1 LDRTSSTDI
10 VVEHYETPD
19 VKNTIL
25 RWALGR
31 SLNGNFRHWYEQEEN
46 NIIRLINP
54 ETDYINTVK
63 KYRVLY
69 STLNIFTPET
79 FDRRTEWDIENKCPK
94 EKIGSYEETD
104 AYTLSVDIDAKNL
117 PDGENVVNSVKIR
130 EGIELACKFFVDK
143 LNQAGIHK
151 SVHCLYSGGGAYVH
165 IHHEITRLQ
174 NPSKSKEDKAM
185 YFAML
190 TGAFN
195 KYISIVEKEFIEAY
209 PQYQGIIAF
218 DKLNSEKRIFKTIF
232 SIHKKLNIIVIPID
246 RDNPKI
252 DVEKA
257 KFPLKQ
263 DILDM
268 GKTWYVE
275 FDLSERAAL
284 LTLLDPLSAD
294 IKYSSKK
301 LETEPNRQMF
311 RSKIKIPVSDFRPC
325 LINIITN
332 ANTGAGKHRCCLI
345 LAAALYQHGW
355 DFDDAFKLWLTVAG
369 RCGIDN
375 RTDIFYSSYGVLK
388 MPTCDSL
395 NKEGEGYPKM
405 GIGDLKFCN
414 PDKFCDHKNLIV
426 FDKPKETL
434 KKSNIESKSKK
445 NNIKNDKSTSEP
457 AKDSKKKPS
466 QAEILIDLAEQDN
479 VEFWHTA
486 DHEQYATVVENGH
499 NENMSINSSSF
510 KRWLS
515 WRMFSNPEYN
525 KVPGSQ
531 ALQDAINTMG
541 GKAEFLGEELATF
554 VRVAEKDGKIYVD
567 MGDIDWNAIEIS
579 GGSWKLIK
587 NPPVKFVRP
596 KGLLPLVVPERGG
609 SIDDLRCLLNAGDD
623 DTWMLIV
630 AWMLQ
635 AFWPRGPYAHLSLG
649 GEQGT
654 LKSTMTR
661 MIKMIVDPS
670 TTALRRMPKN
680 EEDMMIAAKRE
691 RVLSFDNLSGISH
704 EMSDSLC
711 CLSTGGSLG
720 KRALYEN
727 DEEHSIT
734 AMRPAIMNGIDAL
747 TSRGDLIDRT
757 IIIDLPVVDK
767 KNRKSVEDID
777 EKFNKIRP
785 KILGALLDITAK
797 GWDTKIGTI
806 ENLPRMADFARW
818 VLACEPHLPWKKGR
832 FLEIYTES
840 KCNAIGDSVN
850 SNQFATALINYAEEI
865 NKDKTAQI
873 IYQKEHLELVKKQ
886 IISPKELSPTELFK
900 ELCDREGIDKNYIP
914 KNINWPS
921 SPSNMTKLIT
931 RISAGLRQNGVTIGQ
946 RRTHG
951 ARYLD
956 ICYEKPDYKK
966 A

>member
-1 LDRTSSTDI
+1 LISSKSTDI
-10 VVEHYETPD
+10 VTEHYETPD
-19 VKNTIL
+19 IKNTIL

-46 NIIRLINP
+46 HIIRLINP
-54 ETDYINTVK
+54 ETDYINTVN

-79 FDRRTEWDIENKCPK
+79 FNRRTEWDIENKCPK

-117 PDGENVVNSVKIR
+117 PDNENITNSVRIR

-143 LNQAGIHK
+143 LNQAGVHK
-151 SVHCLYSGGGAYVH
+151 SVHCLYSGGGAYIH
-165 IHHEITRLQ
+165 IHHELTK
-174 NPSKSKEDKAM
+174 PSKPFQSNEDRAM

-195 KYISIVEKEFIEAY
+195 KYISIVEKEFIDAY

-232 SIHKKLNIIVIPID
+232 SIHKKFNIIVIPIN
-246 RDNPKI
+246 RDDPKI
-252 DVEKA
+252 DIKKA

-263 DILDM
+263 DILDL
-268 GKTWYVE
+268 GKTWYTE
-275 FDLSERAAL
+275 FDYSERAAL

-294 IKYSSKK
+294 IKYSSTTK
-301 LETEPNRQMF
+301 LESKPNRQMF
-311 RSKIKIPVSDFRPC
+311 KSKIKISINEFKPC
-325 LINIITN
+325 LLNIIN
-332 ANTGAGKHRCCLI
+332 KANPGAGKHRCCLI

-355 DFDDAFKLWLTVAG
+355 NFDDAFKLWLTVAG

-388 MPTCDSL
+388 MPTCINL

-414 PDKFCDHKNLIV
+414 PDNFCDHKNLIV
-426 FDKPKETL
+426 FDKPKETFKQL
-434 KKSNIESKSKK
+434 NIETSKPKKSDNKK
-445 NNIKNDKSTSEP
+445 TSSEP

-479 VEFWHTA
+479 VEFWHTP

-499 NENMSINSSSF
+499 NENMAINSSSF

-515 WRMFSNPEYN
+515 WKMFSGVDG

-567 MGDIDWNAIEIS
+567 IGDVDWNAIEIS
-579 GGSWKLIK
+579 GGSWKLIA

-596 KGLLPLVVPERGG
+596 KGLLPLVMPERGG
-609 SIDDLRCLLNAGDD
+609 NINDLRCLLNAGDD

-661 MIKMIVDPS
+661 MIKMIIDPS

-691 RVLSFDNLSGISH
+691 RVLSFDNLSGIGH

-747 TSRGDLIDRT
+747 TSRGDLLDRT
-757 IIIDLPVVDK
+757 IIIDLPVVDQ
-767 KNRKSVEDID
+767 KNRKSIEDID
-777 EKFNKIRP
+777 VKFNKIRP

-797 GWDTKIGTI
+797 GWDTKIGNI

-818 VLACEPHLPWKKGR
+818 ILACEAHLPWKKGR
-832 FLEIYTES
+832 FLKVYHES
-840 KCNAIGDSVN
+840 KCNAIGDSISGNKFAMAIKDYTGKHYANPDKV
-850 SNQFATALINYAEEI
+850 SN
-865 NKDKTAQI
+865 I
-873 IYQKEHLELVKKQ
+873 I
-886 IISPKELSPTELFK
+886 PTVLFK
-900 ELCDREGIDKNYIP
+900 NLCEQEGFSSNFIP
-914 KNINWPS
+914 KGIGWPS
-921 SPSNMTKLIT
+921 SPSAMSKLLN
-931 RISAGLRQNGVTIGQ
+931 RMSAGLRQQRVIVTQHKSDGV
-946 RRTHG
+946 
-951 ARYLD
+951 RYISLA
-956 ICYEKPDYKK
+956 CREKSHPK
-966 A
+966 